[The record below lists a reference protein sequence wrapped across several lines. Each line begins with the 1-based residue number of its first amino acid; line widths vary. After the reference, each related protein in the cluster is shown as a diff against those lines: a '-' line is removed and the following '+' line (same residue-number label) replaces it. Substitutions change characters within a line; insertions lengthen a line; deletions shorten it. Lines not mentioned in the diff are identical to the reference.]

1 MKKATQTN
9 AKPAKPV
16 ELIIG
21 TSEIGKALESI
32 KNRSAKLDA
41 SMVQAALSI
50 LHHVELHGDIT
61 LANRMLASLGKGL
74 RVNALAAWF
83 CAFGKLKANEDKA
96 SKKASPLVYAGD
108 KTTDMESAQA
118 TPFWEFKVKEGE
130 PVWSSQAFFSR
141 MLGTLEGALA
151 KATTPEDKER
161 ILAAMSALR
170 SPVAESEPALM

>member
-1 MKKATQTN
+1 MAKATQ
-9 AKPAKPV
+9 AKATKPV
-16 ELIIG
+16 ELILG
-21 TSEIGKALESI
+21 TAEIGKALESI

-61 LANRMLASLGKGL
+61 LANRMLSSLGKGQ

-96 SKKASPLVYAGD
+96 SKKASPLVYD
-108 KTTDMESAQA
+108 KDAVTDMESAQA

-130 PVWSSQAFFSR
+130 PVWSSQAFFNR
-141 MLGTLEGALA
+141 MLSTLETAVG

-161 ILAAMSALR
+161 ILAAMAALR
-170 SPVAESEPALM
+170 TPVAESEPALM